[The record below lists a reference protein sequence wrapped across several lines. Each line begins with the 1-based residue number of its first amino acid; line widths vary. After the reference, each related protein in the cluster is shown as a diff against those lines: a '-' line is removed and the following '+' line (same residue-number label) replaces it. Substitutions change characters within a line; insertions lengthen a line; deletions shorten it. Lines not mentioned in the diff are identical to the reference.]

1 MSMSEFER
9 QLNNEEDDQVSLWAP
24 GQVLPTDFS
33 EEEIAFAQELDSFF
47 AFDEEEIPPYFAQTL
62 LEPDNP
68 RFRVVEHGFE
78 HKIRARVFRRLH
90 LHHHLSHPRP
100 SFLAAMRNSAVR
112 GPMVALIAACLLF
125 MLFTMAFTH
134 QSFVEGVTL
143 LLHGARSGVY
153 QVHNYPGGV
162 AAPSY
167 RKNHTLGRKDDQPN
181 LISLSAAQQLLHF
194 PMYWPQVTP
203 NSYELDGIN
212 LYQQPAQTWAD
223 GPILELQYDYTPPG
237 APHDTSEIAIR
248 EFKPNAAVLQVVEAG
263 AAQTLQVDAQGR
275 AEAIYVNGQWV
286 SLNKFSHRWVYGGR
300 SELIYQ
306 RDGVVF
312 WIVSDQRDGVGKDIL
327 LQIAQSLQMI
337 HINHLLHVGVELS
350 NVTQLVGDS
359 SELFAG
365 DIIAVLPDDN
375 LASPYVVLVAPD
387 QPPPQEKTV
396 QKRAMHS
403 R

>member
-9 QLNNEEDDQVSLWAP
+9 QLNSQEDDQVSFSAR
-24 GQVLPTDFS
+24 GRVLPTDFS

-47 AFDEEEIPPYFAQTL
+47 AFEEEQTPPYFAQTL

-78 HKIRARVFRRLH
+78 HRIRARVFRHLH
-90 LHHHLSHPRP
+90 LHHHLSHPRS
-100 SFLAAMRNSAVR
+100 SFLTAMRNSAVR
-112 GPMVALIAACLLF
+112 GSMGALIAACLLF

-143 LLHGARSGVY
+143 LLHGVRSGVY
-153 QVHNYPGGV
+153 QVHNYPDGV
-162 AAPSY
+162 AAPPY
-167 RKNHTLGRKDDQPN
+167 RKNYALGRKDAH

-203 NSYELDGIN
+203 NSYELDDIN

-223 GPILELQYDYTPPG
+223 GPILELQYDYISPG
-237 APHDTSEIAIR
+237 ATHNTSEIAIR

-263 AAQTLQVDAQGR
+263 AAQTLQVDAQGHT
-275 AEAIYVNGQWV
+275 EMIYVNGQWV

-337 HINHLLHVGVELS
+337 NLNHMLRVSLELS
-350 NVTQLVGDS
+350 NVTQLVSDS

-375 LASPYVVLVAPD
+375 LASPYVTLVGPD
-387 QPPPQEKTV
+387 QPPLQEKTV
-396 QKRAMHS
+396 QKHATHS
-403 R
+403 H